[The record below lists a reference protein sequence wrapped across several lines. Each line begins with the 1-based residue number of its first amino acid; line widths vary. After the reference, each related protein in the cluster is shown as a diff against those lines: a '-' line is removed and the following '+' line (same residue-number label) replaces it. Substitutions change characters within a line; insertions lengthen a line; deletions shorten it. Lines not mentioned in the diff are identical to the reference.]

1 MDKYQKILEQ
11 ITGLVDGEISNKNDS
26 EYLIRLIDSNYHF
39 NDEYRIQKTIKNLV
53 KTKGAK
59 TNAPCSLIHSVISIT
74 TGKADQNKP
83 KE

>member
-11 ITGLVDGEISNKNDS
+11 ITSLVDGEISNKKDS
-26 EYLIRLIDSNYHF
+26 EYLIRLIDSNDHF
-39 NDEYRIQKTIKNLV
+39 KEEYQIQKTIKNLV

-59 TNAPCSLIHSVISIT
+59 MNAPCCLIHSVISIT
-74 TGKADQNKP
+74 TGKTDQKKT